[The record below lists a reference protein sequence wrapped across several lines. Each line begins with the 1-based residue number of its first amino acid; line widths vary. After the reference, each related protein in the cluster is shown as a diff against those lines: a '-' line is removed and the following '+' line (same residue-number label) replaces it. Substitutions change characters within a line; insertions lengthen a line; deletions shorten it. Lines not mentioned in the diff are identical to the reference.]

1 MQTNANFSLQ
11 TFQFSHTSYTQ
22 SSVNQK
28 NAKEITNTQA
38 NSVPQSTINKDGN
51 GQASNITSSTSLIGN
66 HLSDFQKAVLDRAL
80 GTVAQ
85 IKDEM
90 LKMWEDVF
98 SSVANKSTSNP
109 TNTTMTLESFF
120 NTSLEQRILGSGI
133 SLSQGFSQSL
143 EVSIQG
149 TIIASDGTQKQ
160 LDINIGISQSFVQ
173 NLQINRPNA
182 TQNIP
187 QGVNKK
193 IIDPLVIDYE
203 GNGTELSDTKMRFDL
218 DSDGTP
224 DQIATLKKGS
234 GFLALDKNGDGK
246 INDGNELFGT
256 KSGDGFKDLS
266 VYDSNGDGKI
276 DKDDPIYDK
285 LRIWTPDGNGEGK
298 LVGLGEKGVGV
309 IYLNPKESEELMK
322 GESGD
327 LLGIKRKSADF

>member
-98 SSVANKSTSNP
+98 SSVANKSGNNS

-133 SLSQGFSQSL
+133 SLSQGFSQS
-143 EVSIQG
+143 
-149 TIIASDGTQKQ
+149 
-160 LDINIGISQSFVQ
+160 
-173 NLQINRPNA
+173 
-182 TQNIP
+182 
-187 QGVNKK
+187 
-193 IIDPLVIDYE
+193 
-203 GNGTELSDTKMRFDL
+203 
-218 DSDGTP
+218 
-224 DQIATLKKGS
+224 
-234 GFLALDKNGDGK
+234 
-246 INDGNELFGT
+246 
-256 KSGDGFKDLS
+256 
-266 VYDSNGDGKI
+266 
-276 DKDDPIYDK
+276 
-285 LRIWTPDGNGEGK
+285 
-298 LVGLGEKGVGV
+298 
-309 IYLNPKESEELMK
+309 
-322 GESGD
+322 
-327 LLGIKRKSADF
+327 